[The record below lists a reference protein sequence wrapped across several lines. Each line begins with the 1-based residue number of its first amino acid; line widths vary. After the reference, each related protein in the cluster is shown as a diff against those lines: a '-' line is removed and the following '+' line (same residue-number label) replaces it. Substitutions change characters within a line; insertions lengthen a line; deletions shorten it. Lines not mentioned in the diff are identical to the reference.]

1 MKLYFNHPIS
11 ILHLAKPNPLI
22 YISLALFLLKETL
35 MRRTKPSGI
44 ICLLITA
51 VIWGSSFVAQSIGMQ
66 SIDAFTFTGIRTT
79 LGVIFLLPFTLIINK
94 GFDFSRKTLRAGLI
108 LGIVF
113 SFAQNF
119 QQFAFYYSTSGKIA
133 FITAFYM
140 FFVPLFSV
148 IFLRKK
154 IAVLTWAS
162 ILLGLVGLFLLC
174 IDPSD
179 MTSINMGDI
188 LALICAVFYA
198 VQIMLIDKFLEDGV
212 NGIQLSFMQF
222 AVAAVLSVIAMFIF
236 EKPILADI
244 KTAAPSLL
252 YSGIMSCGIAY
263 TLQIVGQKNASPVVA
278 SLLMC
283 LESVF
288 AVITASIILHENM
301 QPREMAGCLI
311 MFAAIIISQVSETL
325 SAKKQNPESAGS
337 S

>member
-1 MKLYFNHPIS
+1 
-11 ILHLAKPNPLI
+11 
-22 YISLALFLLKETL
+22 
-35 MRRTKPSGI
+35 MRRTRPAGI
-44 ICLLITA
+44 ILLLITA
-51 VIWGSSFVAQSIGMQ
+51 IIWGSSFVAQSIGMQ
-66 SIDAFTFTGIRTT
+66 SIDAFTFTGIRTV
-79 LGVIFLLPFTLIINK
+79 LGMFFLLPFTLIINK
-94 GFDFSRKTLRAGLI
+94 GFDFSRKTLRKGLI

-148 IFLRKK
+148 IFLKKK
-154 IAVLTWAS
+154 ISILTWLS
-162 ILLGLVGLFLLC
+162 ILMGLVGLFFLC
-174 IDPSD
+174 INPDE
-179 MTSINMGDI
+179 MTAINPGDI

-198 VQIMLIDKFLEDGV
+198 VQIMLIDKFLDDKT

-222 AVAAVLSVIAMFIF
+222 FVAGIISVIAMFIF
-236 EKPILADI
+236 EKPVIADI

-263 TLQIVGQKNASPVVA
+263 TLQIVGQKHASPVVA

-288 AVITASIILHENM
+288 AVITASIILPENM
-301 QPREMAGCLI
+301 QPAEMAGCLI

-325 SAKKQNPESAGS
+325 SARKRNPESAGTS
-337 S
+337 SAE

>member
-1 MKLYFNHPIS
+1 
-11 ILHLAKPNPLI
+11 
-22 YISLALFLLKETL
+22 
-35 MRRTKPSGI
+35 MRRTRPAGI
-44 ICLLITA
+44 ILLLITA
-51 VIWGSSFVAQSIGMQ
+51 IIWGSSFVAQSIGMK
-66 SIDAFTFTGIRTT
+66 SIDAFTFTGIRTV
-79 LGVIFLLPFTLIINK
+79 LGMLFLLPFTLIINK
-94 GFDFSRKTLRAGLI
+94 GFDFSRKTLKKGLI

-148 IFLRKK
+148 IFLKKK
-154 IAVLTWAS
+154 ISVLTWLS
-162 ILLGLVGLFLLC
+162 ILMGLVGLFFLC
-174 IDPSD
+174 INPDE
-179 MTSINMGDI
+179 MTAINPGDI

-198 VQIMLIDKFLEDGV
+198 VQIMLIDKFLDDKT

-222 AVAAVLSVIAMFIF
+222 FVAGIISVIAMFIF
-236 EKPILADI
+236 EKPVIADI

-263 TLQIVGQKNASPVVA
+263 TLQIVGQKHASPVVA

-301 QPREMAGCLI
+301 QPAEMAGCLI
-311 MFAAIIISQVSETL
+311 MFAAIIISQVSESL
-325 SAKKQNPESAGS
+325 SAKKQNPESAGTS
-337 S
+337 SAE

>member
-1 MKLYFNHPIS
+1 
-11 ILHLAKPNPLI
+11 
-22 YISLALFLLKETL
+22 
-35 MRRTKPSGI
+35 MRRTKPIGI
-44 ICLLITA
+44 VLLLITA
-51 VIWGSSFVAQSIGMQ
+51 IIWGSSFVAQSIGMQ
-66 SIDAFTFTGIRTT
+66 SIDAFTFTGIRTS
-79 LGVIFLLPFTLIINK
+79 LGVLFLLPITLIVNK
-94 GFDFSRKTLRAGLI
+94 GFDFSKKTLRAGLI

-148 IFLRKK
+148 IFLKKK

-162 ILLGLVGLFLLC
+162 IIIGLVGLFLLC

-179 MTSINMGDI
+179 LTSVNFGDV
-188 LALICAVFYA
+188 LALICAIFYA
-198 VQIMLIDKFLEDGV
+198 VQIMLIDKFLEENI

-222 AVAAVLSVIAMFIF
+222 VVAAILSIIAMFIF
-236 EKPILADI
+236 EKPVIADI

-288 AVITASIILHENM
+288 AVITAAIILHEAM
-301 QPREMAGCLI
+301 APREMAGCLI
-311 MFAAIIISQVSETL
+311 MFAAILLSQISESL
-325 SAKKQNPESAGS
+325 SAKKQNPEQAKPT
-337 S
+337 

>member
-1 MKLYFNHPIS
+1 
-11 ILHLAKPNPLI
+11 
-22 YISLALFLLKETL
+22 
-35 MRRTKPSGI
+35 MRRTKPLGI
-44 ICLLITA
+44 ALLLITA
-51 VIWGSSFVAQSIGMQ
+51 IIWGTSFVAQSIGMQ

-94 GFDFSRKTLRAGLI
+94 GFDFRKNTLRNGLI

-113 SFAQNF
+113 SIAQNF

-148 IFLRKK
+148 IFLKK
-154 IAVLTWAS
+154 RIAVLTWLS
-162 ILLGLVGLFLLC
+162 ILMGLIGLFLLC
-174 IDPSD
+174 MNPSD
-179 MTSINMGDI
+179 LTSINLGDI

-198 VQIMLIDKFLEDGV
+198 VQIMLIDKFLEDGISGV
-212 NGIQLSFMQF
+212 QLSFMQF
-222 AVAAVLSVIAMFIF
+222 FVAAIISIIAMFIF
-236 EKPILADI
+236 EKPVLADI

-263 TLQIVGQKNASPVVA
+263 TLQIVGQKHASPVVA

-288 AVITASIILHENM
+288 AVIAAAIILHEGM
-301 QPREMAGCLI
+301 SAREAVGCVI
-311 MFAAIIISQVSETL
+311 MFSAIILSQVSESF
-325 SAKKQNPESAGS
+325 SAKNQNPESAEQT
-337 S
+337 

>member
-1 MKLYFNHPIS
+1 
-11 ILHLAKPNPLI
+11 
-22 YISLALFLLKETL
+22 
-35 MRRTKPSGI
+35 MRRTKPQGVI
-44 ICLLITA
+44 LLLITA
-51 VIWGSSFVAQSIGMQ
+51 IIWGSSFVAQSIGMQ

-94 GFDFSRKTLRAGLI
+94 GFDLRGSTLKKGLI

-113 SFAQNF
+113 SIAQNF

-133 FITAFYM
+133 FITSFYM

-154 IAVLTWAS
+154 IAVFTWIS
-162 ILLGLVGLFLLC
+162 IFIGLIGLFLLC
-174 IDPSD
+174 INPSEL
-179 MTSINMGDI
+179 TNINLGDI

-198 VQIMLIDKFLEDGV
+198 VQIMLIDKFTEDNISGV
-212 NGIQLSFMQF
+212 QLSFMQF
-222 AVAAVLSVIAMFIF
+222 FVAAIISIVAMFIF
-236 EKPILADI
+236 EHPVIADI

-263 TLQIVGQKNASPVVA
+263 TLQILGQKKASPVVA

-288 AVITASIILHENM
+288 AVISAAIILHENM
-301 QPREMAGCLI
+301 LPRELAGCLI
-311 MFAAIIISQVSETL
+311 MFGAIILSQVSESL
-325 SAKKQNPESAGS
+325 SAKKNQQQLQS
-337 S
+337 

>member
-1 MKLYFNHPIS
+1 
-11 ILHLAKPNPLI
+11 
-22 YISLALFLLKETL
+22 
-35 MRRTKPSGI
+35 MRRTKPIGI
-44 ICLLITA
+44 IFLLITA
-51 VIWGSSFVAQSIGMQ
+51 IIWGSSFVAQSIGMQ

-79 LGVIFLLPFTLIINK
+79 LGVLFLLPFTLIINK
-94 GFDFSRKTLRAGLI
+94 GFDHSKKTLISGLI

-148 IFLRKK
+148 IFLKRK
-154 IAVLTWAS
+154 IAVLTWLS
-162 ILLGLVGLFLLC
+162 ILIGLAGLFLLC
-174 IDPSD
+174 INPAEL
-179 MTSINMGDI
+179 TSVNLGDI

-198 VQIMLIDKFLEDGV
+198 VQIMLIDRFLGEGV

-222 AVAAVLSVIAMFIF
+222 TVAAVLSLAAMFIF
-236 EKPILADI
+236 EQPNLADI

-263 TLQIVGQKNASPVVA
+263 TLQIMGQKYSSPVVA

-288 AVITASIILHENM
+288 AVIAAAIILHEGM
-301 QPREMAGCLI
+301 SVREAIGCVI
-311 MFAAIIISQVSETL
+311 MFAAIILSQLSESL
-325 SAKKQNPESAGS
+325 SAKKRNQASEVS

>member
-1 MKLYFNHPIS
+1 
-11 ILHLAKPNPLI
+11 
-22 YISLALFLLKETL
+22 
-35 MRRTKPSGI
+35 MRRTKPIGI
-44 ICLLITA
+44 IFLLITA
-51 VIWGSSFVAQSIGMQ
+51 IIWGSSFVAQSIGMQ

-79 LGVIFLLPFTLIINK
+79 LGVLFLLPFTLIINK
-94 GFDFSRKTLRAGLI
+94 GFDHSKNTLKAGLI
-108 LGIVF
+108 LGVVF

-148 IFLRKK
+148 IFLKRK
-154 IAVLTWAS
+154 IAALTWLS
-162 ILLGLVGLFLLC
+162 ILIGLAGLFLLC
-174 IDPSD
+174 INPAEL
-179 MTSINMGDI
+179 TSVNLGDI

-198 VQIMLIDKFLEDGV
+198 VQIMLIDKFLGEGV

-222 AVAAVLSVIAMFIF
+222 TVAAVLSLAAMFIF
-236 EKPILADI
+236 EQPNLADI

-263 TLQIVGQKNASPVVA
+263 TLQIMGQKYSSPVVA

-288 AVITASIILHENM
+288 AVIAAAIILHEGM
-301 QPREMAGCLI
+301 SVREAIGCVI
-311 MFAAIIISQVSETL
+311 MFAAIILSQLSESL
-325 SAKKQNPESAGS
+325 SAKKRNQASESS

>member
-1 MKLYFNHPIS
+1 
-11 ILHLAKPNPLI
+11 
-22 YISLALFLLKETL
+22 

-44 ICLLITA
+44 ICLLITS

-66 SIDAFTFTGIRTT
+66 SIDAFTFTGIRTI
-79 LGVIFLLPFTLIINK
+79 LGMLFLLPFTLIINK
-94 GFDFSRKTLRAGLI
+94 GFDFSKKTLRAGLI
-108 LGIVF
+108 LGTVF

-148 IFLRKK
+148 LFLRKK
-154 IAVLTWAS
+154 IAVLTWVS
-162 ILLGLVGLFLLC
+162 IFTGLAGLFLLC

-179 MTSINMGDI
+179 MTSINLGDI

-198 VQIMLIDKFLEDGV
+198 VQIMLIDKFLDDGV

-222 AVAAVLSVIAMFIF
+222 VVAGIISVVAMCIF
-236 EKPILADI
+236 ERPDIANI

-301 QPREMAGCLI
+301 APREMAGCLI
-311 MFAAIIISQVSETL
+311 MFAAIIVSQVSETL
-325 SAKKQNPESAGS
+325 SSKNRNQEPAMPS
-337 S
+337 

>member
-1 MKLYFNHPIS
+1 
-11 ILHLAKPNPLI
+11 
-22 YISLALFLLKETL
+22 
-35 MRRTKPSGI
+35 MRRTKPLGI
-44 ICLLITA
+44 VLLLITA
-51 VIWGSSFVAQSIGMQ
+51 IIWGSSFVAQSIGMQ

-94 GFDFSRKTLRAGLI
+94 GFDFRKNTLRNGLI

-113 SFAQNF
+113 SIAQNF

-148 IFLRKK
+148 IFLKKK
-154 IAVLTWAS
+154 IAVLTWLS
-162 ILLGLVGLFLLC
+162 ILMGLIGLFLLC
-174 IDPSD
+174 MNPSD
-179 MTSINMGDI
+179 LTSINLGDI

-198 VQIMLIDKFLEDGV
+198 VQIMLIDKFLEDGISGV
-212 NGIQLSFMQF
+212 QLSFMQF
-222 AVAAVLSVIAMFIF
+222 FVAAVISIVAMFIF
-236 EKPILADI
+236 EKPVLADI

-263 TLQIVGQKNASPVVA
+263 TLQIVGQKHASPVVA

-288 AVITASIILHENM
+288 AVIAAAIILHEGM
-301 QPREMAGCLI
+301 SAREAVGCVI
-311 MFAAIIISQVSETL
+311 MFSAIILSQVSESF
-325 SAKKQNPESAGS
+325 SAKNQNPESAEQT
-337 S
+337 

>member
-1 MKLYFNHPIS
+1 
-11 ILHLAKPNPLI
+11 
-22 YISLALFLLKETL
+22 
-35 MRRTKPSGI
+35 MRRTKPIGI
-44 ICLLITA
+44 IFLLITA
-51 VIWGSSFVAQSIGMQ
+51 IIWGSSFVAQSIGMQ

-79 LGVIFLLPFTLIINK
+79 LGVLFLLPFTLIINK
-94 GFDFSRKTLRAGLI
+94 GFDHSKNTLKAGLI
-108 LGIVF
+108 LGVVF

-148 IFLRKK
+148 IFLKRK
-154 IAVLTWAS
+154 IAVLTWLS
-162 ILLGLVGLFLLC
+162 ILIGLAGLFLLC
-174 IDPSD
+174 INPAEL
-179 MTSINMGDI
+179 TSVNLGDI

-198 VQIMLIDKFLEDGV
+198 VQIMLIDKFLGEGV

-222 AVAAVLSVIAMFIF
+222 TVAAVLSLAAMFIF
-236 EKPILADI
+236 EQPNPADI
-244 KTAAPSLL
+244 KTAAPSLR

-263 TLQIVGQKNASPVVA
+263 TLQIMGQKYSSPVVA

-288 AVITASIILHENM
+288 AVIAAAIILHEGM
-301 QPREMAGCLI
+301 SVREAIGCVI
-311 MFAAIIISQVSETL
+311 MFAAIILSQLSESL
-325 SAKKQNPESAGS
+325 SAKKRNQASEAS